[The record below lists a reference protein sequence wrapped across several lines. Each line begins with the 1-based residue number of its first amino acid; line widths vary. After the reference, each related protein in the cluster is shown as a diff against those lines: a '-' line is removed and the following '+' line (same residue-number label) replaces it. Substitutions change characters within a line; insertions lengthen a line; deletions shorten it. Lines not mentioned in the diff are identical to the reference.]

1 MDMNPMNT
9 PDGTEDVPQ
18 KFIPPVDPTAQ
29 KFIDLAKK
37 MKGLKPETLACIQKD
52 LQPEEAKKEDMKED
66 DMEEEGAVEVN
77 LEKSTANVKDPRAL
91 LLMGLSKVLG
101 LPTPKN

>member
-1 MDMNPMNT
+1 MNVPN
-9 PDGTEDVPQ
+9 GTEDVPE

-37 MKGLKPETLACIQKD
+37 MKGLKPETIACIEKD
-52 LQPEEAKKEDMKED
+52 LQPEGEKKEEEIP
-66 DMEEEGAVEVN
+66 EEEVSVEVN
-77 LEKSTANVKDPRAL
+77 LDKSTADVKDPRAL

>member
-1 MDMNPMNT
+1 MDMNPMNV
-9 PDGTEDVPQ
+9 PNGTEDVPE

-37 MKGLKPETLACIQKD
+37 IKGLKPETLACIQKD
-52 LQPEEAKKEDMKED
+52 LQPEGEKKEED
-66 DMEEEGAVEVN
+66 TPEEEVSVEVN
-77 LEKSTANVKDPRAL
+77 LDKSTADVKDPRAL